1 MAIKNKKKLYEEY
14 KKVIL
19 DEGGEPPSSFR
30 LLELGRSDIINAF
43 SKKGLGIPKI
53 KVEEDLG
60 YTPHSKKEK
69 EKVFIPP
76 RKVKELITSIYNKFG
91 NGKSINIQLNKD
103 IFEYLKREGTCLSAL
118 QSSIKHHFG
127 NKSNLDEEIGFG
139 RILKDWSEGE
149 SMLEREYSAE
159 CRNHGNVSLSF
170 DFLNNIGRSDIVNAF
185 RRLKIDKNEFD
196 ERLGFK
202 PLQRNVPWTNEEIL
216 SKFKFVCDKFNGG
229 KPLGEKELIS
239 LGYGDLNGAI
249 HKHFDSKYEVYE
261 LLDMD
266 FIRRDHW
273 GYDDYFNTY
282 KEMGE
287 ACGNRSLSAKD
298 CKDLGIGYINSWIS
312 KTYDSR
318 DELDKLCKFAPKTY
332 FRLSDGS
339 FAKSGYEV
347 RFANFLIANNISFK
361 NEGVIDKNSRKKYK
375 YDFLLKDINGKD
387 VYFEIWGLKTNRF
400 FNNVNF
406 DSRKTNYSKKTKNKK
421 AFYRRRKLK
430 LVSID
435 GNVFE
440 SSNTSSIQDFFKEIL
455 ISNKIKLDNFKILR
469 THELLN
475 ADSDTT
481 LNKLEIYD
489 FYGKLCLGNGDKPIS
504 VKELIK
510 MGHAN
515 LNSAIQKIYPGGKK
529 QLDIDSGYK
538 HMRSLTYTLDEVKN
552 ILKNLAEQNNGVPI
566 ASYFE
571 LRKMGYKTLISN
583 LSKLNTN
590 LKKIYTELGY
600 DFRPSLGRK
609 HKKTIK
615 RIEKNGSEIIEKYN
629 KYGSKKSAE
638 LFGVDPGTIQ
648 RWVKECGGEL
658 KKHKF
663 NTVKKE
669 DVAKNL
675 KKLGVIKCAE
685 LYGVA
690 KITFYGWVKK
700 FNLTHLLPNDQ
711 NKKIEFL
718 NNNAE
723 EILAY
728 SLKLGTKAAAQ
739 KYGFKDSTIRRLVKK
754 HKKSTSL

>member
-1 MAIKNKKKLYEEY
+1 MSIKNKKQLHEEY

-19 DEGGEPPSSFR
+19 DEGGEPVSNLR
-30 LLELGRSDIINAF
+30 LLELGRSDILNAF
-43 SKKGLGIPKI
+43 SKKGLGISKI

-60 YTPHSKKEK
+60 YTPHSKKKK
-69 EKVFIPP
+69 EKVFIPHQ
-76 RKVKELITSIYNKFG
+76 KVKDLVTSIYNKFG
-91 NGKSINIQLNKD
+91 NEKSINLQCNED
-103 IFEYLKREGTCLSAL
+103 ISKYLKKEGTCISAL
-118 QSSIKHHFG
+118 LSSIKHHFG
-127 NKSNLDEEIGFG
+127 SKPNLDEEIGFG
-139 RILKDWSEGE
+139 RILKDWGEGE
-149 SMLEREYSAE
+149 QMLEREYGSE
-159 CRNHGNVSLSF
+159 CEKHGGVSLSTG
-170 DFLNNIGRSDIVNAF
+170 FLNNIGRGDIVNTF
-185 RRLKIDKNEFD
+185 KRLRIDKNEFD
-196 ERLGFK
+196 KRLGFK
-202 PLQRNVPWTNEEIL
+202 PLQRNTPWTNEEIL
-216 SKFKFVCDKFNGG
+216 SKFKFACDKFNGG

-239 LGYGDLNGAI
+239 LGYGDLNSAI

-273 GYDDYFNTY
+273 SDDDYFNTY
-282 KEMGE
+282 KEAGE
-287 ACGNRSLSAKD
+287 TCGNRSLSAKD
-298 CKDLGIGYINSWIS
+298 CKDLGIGFINSWIC

-318 DELDKLCKFAPKTY
+318 DDLDKLCGFAPKTY

-339 FAKSGYEV
+339 FVKSGYEV

-375 YDFLLKDINGKD
+375 YDFLLKDINGED
-387 VYFEIWGLKTNRF
+387 IYFEIWGLKTNRF
-400 FNNVNF
+400 FNNVDF

-421 AFYRRRKLK
+421 AFYRQRKLK

-455 ISNKIKLDNFKILR
+455 ILNKIKLDNFKILK

-481 LNKLEIYD
+481 LNKFEIYD
-489 FYGKLCLGNGDKPIS
+489 FYGKLCLENGDKPTS
-504 VKELIK
+504 VTELNK

-515 LNSAIQKIYPGGKK
+515 LSSAINKIYPGGKK

-552 ILKNLAEQNNGVPI
+552 IIKKLVQENNGIPLTP
-566 ASYFE
+566 SE
-571 LRKMGYKTLISN
+571 LRCMGYKTLISN
-583 LSKLNTN
+583 LPKLKTN
-590 LKKIYTELGY
+590 FKKIYTELGY
-600 DFRPSLGRK
+600 DFRPNLGQK
-609 HKKTIK
+609 NKKTTK
-615 RIEKNGSEIIEKYN
+615 RIEEDGPEIIEKYN
-629 KYGSKKSAE
+629 QYGSKKAAE
-638 LFGVDPGTIQ
+638 LFGVHPSTFQ
-648 RWVKECGGEL
+648 RWVKECGGKL
-658 KKHKF
+658 
-663 NTVKKE
+663 NRRYTLQDTNRE

-690 KITFYGWVKK
+690 RITLYGWIKE
-700 FNLTHLLPNDQ
+700 FNLSHLLPNEQ
-711 NKKIEFL
+711 NKKTEFL

-728 SLKLGTKAAAQ
+728 SLKHGTKSAAQ
-739 KYGFKDSTIRRLVKK
+739 KYGFHDNTIKRLVKK